1 MGSHRFVSLLQAAAI
16 AVVLACVGPAA
27 HAQNVTWTGT
37 SSSLWSDTSNWS
49 TLAAPPSGA
58 FLFFSGGAS
67 GTTTSNNDSSP
78 LTLSSLT
85 FLDNTFTGPLT
96 LSGSALT
103 LSATTTTGASFARS
117 TGSLV
122 TVTQANHGLVT
133 GQFVTFTSSQTN
145 YNTVGRVT
153 VVDANTFTYTGVSSG
168 AVSTVTGT
176 YTPATINNLNT
187 TAGRNVTIGNNLSL
201 SNAQVWASASNAF
214 AITIVSGNLSGAGN
228 LTIAGGV
235 NSGTTGSPLPNFR
248 LTGNNSSYTGTIS
261 YIGSGQGLLL
271 GSPAAMTGGL
281 ITFENG
287 TVGVDNLWLTAGSGT
302 YTFGIATSLTSGS
315 GARVLFSRNGAQR
328 PSGIRLTGGDV
339 YWNPDGLQN
348 YDWSGTGPGSNDPS
362 VGSIQVTGGVDPT
375 TSNPYRLY
383 LGQENGT
390 FTISGGGK
398 RIGGGSGTEGRVT
411 LLSALRSS
419 TDTIARTLE
428 VDVPVLTL
436 SASAVSQSGTLN
448 VQVGNLVG
456 TDSGLE
462 ISNVNQL
469 PNGNLNLASTTGT
482 LGGVLIL
489 NNMGSSFNRP
499 YGSGTGQWQITGPNN
514 SGSANWAGFAATV
527 SSATIPNQASGTSAF
542 DRNFSLGYGLRNPNG
557 TLYADK
563 GVTIAQNTTLTDTR
577 LVSVAAN
584 GMDGFGMS
592 GTAGPKVPGPNVLN
606 EISGTLSG
614 TGALVVLG
622 MGNNA
627 VTVRGILTLS
637 GSNSWEGAPS
647 SSLQGPNSAGPGG
660 LIAHQSFVR
669 FARPESLPTGANSG
683 TSYIAATRPILS
695 GAAAGLLFTGGGA
708 TNVDYDL
715 SDKYRFL
722 LGGPNVGAPSVSNT
736 VFLTFGADGGKVTVK
751 GSSLLLN
758 VFSIATTGTLNS
770 SFNVVEGSELTLG
783 TGGAPFNLIPTTG
796 SSAAGTPTSYSDA
809 TVGQRWLYKF
819 GEGPL
824 VLGNVS
830 YTDVA
835 LSGSNTQSFFRWQIG
850 GSGSSSRTGVP
861 EGPVRGLSVSST
873 AANSSNSL
881 RGFSVTLAGGVY
893 EVDNSLGTSGTLSA
907 GAGSFTAETTF
918 VWATGGGGGGFSA
931 YGGDVEVILSSG
943 ANPWI
948 RWDSAFGTNPLIFGS
963 RTANKIITLTTP
975 LSLYTAS
982 ATREIRVLDNPDTSS
997 DYAVISGTMQ
1007 NNITGGNFNKTGPGL
1022 LELRAAN
1029 TFTGTATVSEGTL
1042 LLANNL
1048 ALQNAFLNTSGTGL
1062 VAMSGSVTTPT
1073 FGGLVGSGNLST
1085 VFGSS
1090 YSTLTSI
1097 TLNRT
1102 GALTGTSTYTAAI
1115 TDGAS
1120 GMAITK
1126 SGTGVQELTG
1136 ANSYT
1141 GTTTITAG
1149 TLRLGIA
1156 NLPGNIA
1163 NSAGLEILQA
1173 SVTTGTA
1180 SGVISGTG
1188 SLTMINGGVV
1198 RLANTANTYTG
1209 VTTISSGVLE
1219 VAALANAG
1227 SNSPLG
1233 APTGASATIGLGSS
1247 TTSGTLSYVG
1257 AGAAST
1263 NRSFS
1268 LAGNGGIAANGGDAL
1283 TISGTV
1289 TGAATNFTLS
1299 GTSTALNSL
1308 PSIDASVASVT
1319 KSGAGT
1325 WRLTGNSSYSGQLRV
1340 LDGRV
1345 IVGSVGQTGPS
1356 PFGGDA
1362 NVLPLVGD
1370 SSATTGTAGLL
1381 VESGTVSRGLAVN
1394 TGSNQ
1399 VVVLGGYGAGNS
1411 RFNSV
1416 GTDIRLGRDVTL
1428 QASNSGT
1435 VEFASTWQDSTGG
1448 TSPAVNF
1455 TIGSLGNAG
1464 EVVFAASVP
1473 ASIQSVKVVAGTL
1486 AINSDNRMD
1495 PGTPMTLGS
1504 AFSNG
1509 TFNLRTFSQR
1519 LSNLSFTGTGSTVSS
1534 MAAGT
1539 LRLFNNGGTAAV
1551 NVVGTGHQ
1559 ISASVALDDNSTFD
1573 VAASARLA
1581 VSGVIGTGSSGAR
1594 SLTKTGL
1601 GTLELSGQN
1610 SYTGNTAVNQ
1620 GTLVVNGRLAE
1631 GALSVAAGAT
1641 LMGSGTIGGN
1651 ATIAGIHSPGNSPG
1665 IETFSTNLTY
1675 TGGTSQVIWE
1685 LWGNTDSLG
1694 SRGAL
1699 YDGINVGGTLD
1710 FAALTTLTLN
1720 FGGTG
1725 VGVVD
1730 WDNAFWS
1737 ESRQWT
1743 LFTVTGT
1750 TTNFSNFQLAN
1761 NPASWV
1767 DSTGEAFSA
1776 SSRNTNTF
1784 NVVQSSNN
1792 IVLQYVPEPTAVTL
1806 ALIGIAASVY
1816 VASRRR
1822 S

>member
-1 MGSHRFVSLLQAAAI
+1 
-16 AVVLACVGPAA
+16 
-27 HAQNVTWTGT
+27 
-37 SSSLWSDTSNWS
+37 
-49 TLAAPPSGA
+49 
-58 FLFFSGGAS
+58 
-67 GTTTSNNDSSP
+67 
-78 LTLSSLT
+78 
-85 FLDNTFTGPLT
+85 
-96 LSGSALT
+96 
-103 LSATTTTGASFARS
+103 
-117 TGSLV
+117 
-122 TVTQANHGLVT
+122 
-133 GQFVTFTSSQTN
+133 
-145 YNTVGRVT
+145 VT

-428 VDVPVLTL
+428 VAVPVLTL

-448 VQVGNLVG
+448 VQVGNLSG

-469 PNGNLNLASTTGT
+469 PNGNLNLASGNAT

-683 TSYIAATRPILS
+683 TSYIAATRPINS
-695 GAAAGLLFTGGGA
+695 GGAAGLLFTGGGA

-722 LGGPNVGAPSVSNT
+722 LGGPNVGAPSSSNT

-796 SSAAGTPTSYSDA
+796 SSAAGTPTNYSDA

-907 GAGSFTAETTF
+907 GTGWIAAETTF
-918 VWATGGGGGGFSA
+918 VWAPSGGGGGFSA
-931 YGGDVEVILSSG
+931 YGGDVEVILSTG
-943 ANPWI
+943 TFPWI
-948 RWDSAFGTNPLIFGS
+948 RWDSAFGNNPLIFGS

-975 LSLYTAS
+975 ISLHAADATG
-982 ATREIRVLDNPDTSS
+982 TREIRVLDNLDTSS
-997 DYAVISGTMQ
+997 DYAVISGPMQ
-1007 NNITGGNFNKTGPGL
+1007 TTSAGGNFNKTGPGL

-1048 ALQNAFLNTSGTGL
+1048 ALQNAWLNTSGTGL

-1340 LDGRV
+1340 LDGTL
-1345 IVGSVGQTGPS
+1345 IVGSVANSGIS
-1356 PFGGDA
+1356 PFGTIVTAGTS
-1362 NVLPLVGD
+1362 NLPLIGA
-1370 SSATTGTAGLL
+1370 SSPTSGTAALLTTGTID
-1381 VESGTVSRGLAVN
+1381 RGFYVV
-1394 TGSNQ
+1394 GGGGPQ
-1399 VVVLGGYGAGNS
+1399 VVVLGGFGAGLS
-1411 RFNSV
+1411 RFENGV
-1416 GTDIRLGRDVTL
+1416 PVRLDRDVTL
-1428 QASNSGT
+1428 QS
-1435 VEFASTWQDSTGG
+1435 STGG
-1448 TSPAVNF
+1448 TVSFANSWRTFAEGFNPGPAVRF
-1455 TIGSLGNAG
+1455 TIGSGSNAG
-1464 EVVFAASVP
+1464 TVVLESFLPPAATGVD
-1473 ASIQSVKVVAGTL
+1473 VRRGTL
-1486 AINSDNRMD
+1486 RLDYND
-1495 PGTPMTLGS
+1495 PSTNLGPIDYATPVTVGDVGASATLLIS
-1504 AFSNG
+1504 SSN
-1509 TFNLRTFSQR
+1509 QP

-1539 LRLFNNGGTAAV
+1539 LRLFNNGSTAAV

-1685 LWGNTDSLG
+1685 LWGNTDSPG

-1699 YDGINVGGTLD
+1699 NDGYDGIDVVGTLD

-1737 ESRQWT
+1737 ESRQW
-1743 LFTVTGT
+1743 LLYSVTGT

-1784 NVVQSSNN
+1784 NVVQSGNN
-1792 IVLQYVPEPTAVTL
+1792 IVLQYVPEPTAITL

-1816 VASRRR
+1816 VAARRR